1 MKLSYA
7 NEKSLNLSV
16 DLNLGEVNRIILA
29 LETRIKHVKD
39 MRANGGGETG
49 YTWEEEELLAQMQ
62 DAKLQAMRSAYCR
75 YEWDIQDLQ
84 EKIGS
89 KD

>member
-1 MKLSYA
+1 MQLSYA
-7 NEKSLNLSV
+7 NEKTLNLS
-16 DLNLGEVNRIILA
+16 LNINLGEVNRIILA

-39 MRANGGGETG
+39 ARAQGDETG

-62 DAKLQAMRSAYCR
+62 DAKLQAMRSAYWR
-75 YEWDIQDLQ
+75 YECDIQDLEQ
-84 EKIGS
+84 KIGS

>member
-7 NEKSLNLSV
+7 NEKALNLS
-16 DLNLGEVNRIILA
+16 LNINLGEVSRIILA

-39 MRANGGGETG
+39 ARAQGDDLG

-62 DAKLQAMRSAYCR
+62 DAKLQAMRTAYWR
-75 YEWDIQDLQ
+75 YECDIQELQ
-84 EKIGS
+84 EKLDA

>member
-1 MKLSYA
+1 MRLSYA
-7 NEKSLNLSV
+7 NEKALDLSLNVNLS
-16 DLNLGEVNRIILA
+16 EINRIILA

-39 MRANGGGETG
+39 MRENGDETG

-62 DAKLQAMRSAYCR
+62 DAKLQAMRSAYWR
-75 YEWDIQDLQ
+75 YEHDIQDLE

-89 KD
+89 KN